1 MGRETFTGD
10 VAFEVR
16 GHLGIITLNRPKAM
30 NALTQLM
37 CESVHIQLEE
47 WASDDDVAQ
56 VLVRGAGERGLCAG
70 GDVIGV
76 YRDMVEH
83 QERDGGPLLPD
94 GTPAY
99 RAHFATEDFWAVE
112 YRMNL
117 LIAQYPKPYI
127 ALMDGLVLGG
137 GIGISAHGSHRIVT
151 ERTRAGMPE
160 TTIGFCP
167 DVGGSYLLGHAPRKV
182 GLHAGMLGA
191 HLDAADAIH
200 AGLADTRI
208 DSASIDRLIAELT
221 SESADEV
228 LPQFAVDP
236 GDSSLGAAEWIN
248 HVYSGNDVD
257 IILARLD
264 GVAGE
269 VPEAAEAA
277 AELRARS
284 PLSVRVAHRAITT
297 AAELSLRGA
306 LIQEYTVGMHML
318 RSHDFREGIRAQLVD
333 KDRSPSWNPARLA
346 DVDDDLLDHFFT
358 PVPHKILELP
368 HD

>member
-30 NALTQLM
+30 NSLTQLM

-47 WASDDDVAQ
+47 WSGDDDVAQ
-56 VLVRGAGERGLCAG
+56 VLVRGAGDRGLCAG
-70 GDVIGV
+70 GDVVGV

-83 QERDGGPLLPD
+83 QEHDGGPMLPA

-99 RAHFATEDFWAVE
+99 QAHFSTEDFWAVE

-117 LIAQYPKPYI
+117 LISQYPKPYI

-160 TTIGFCP
+160 TTIGFSP
-167 DVGGSYLLGHAPRKV
+167 DVGGTHLLGHAPRKV

-191 HLDAADAIH
+191 HLGAADAIF

-208 DSASIDRLIAELT
+208 GSESIEALVGELT
-221 SESADEV
+221 RRGVDEV
-228 LPQFAVDP
+228 LPEFAVDP
-236 GDSSLGAAEWIN
+236 GDSALESATWIN
-248 HVYSGNDVD
+248 HAYSGHDVD
-257 IILARLD
+257 AILARMD
-264 GVAGE
+264 GLAEE
-269 VPEAAEAA
+269 VPEAGEAA
-277 AELRARS
+277 AALRSRS
-284 PLSVRVAHRAITT
+284 PLSVRVAHRAIT
-297 AAELSLRGA
+297 ASADLSLAGA

-318 RSHDFREGIRAQLVD
+318 RSADFREGIRAQLVD
-333 KDRSPSWNPARLA
+333 KDRNPTWSPARLA

-358 PVPHKILELP
+358 SVPHKILELP